1 MTVRWPCRGAGWGCN
16 EGGTRTCGIST
27 RAQHGWLWGPP
38 CPPRPHPATH
48 ATRCTRLQELSL
60 LCSPQPGG
68 ASRGLLAHFL
78 PSVSNS
84 SWRPLLPAFFQL
96 KKNKIPGILS
106 VCSSWRFSAAVPHTG
121 GLGLCREGAVGALNV
136 PLCVCPQSVVV
147 VVSPEE
153 CCCGAQLALLGQWGE
168 RGPWCGVGCGDAVM
182 VPQVCHPGS
191 VSKAATKCEC
201 SGRRRDT
208 WEPAAR
214 GHHRTGQGDHSA
226 VLISIRDFP
235 AASPCPTLCLL
246 CGWGLAPLF

>member
-1 MTVRWPCRGAGWGCN
+1 MWDQHQGTARMALGSPVSPTSPSCHACHQVHEAVGAVPALLPSARRCLPGAP
-16 EGGTRTCGIST
+16 RTLPAVCFQFLL
-27 RAQHGWLWGPP
+27 AAA
-38 CPPRPHPATH
+38 PPRF
-48 ATRCTRLQELSL
+48 LST
-60 LCSPQPGG
+60 
-68 ASRGLLAHFL
+68 
-78 PSVSNS
+78 
-84 SWRPLLPAFFQL
+84 

-121 GLGLCREGAVGALNV
+121 GLGLRREGAVGAFNV